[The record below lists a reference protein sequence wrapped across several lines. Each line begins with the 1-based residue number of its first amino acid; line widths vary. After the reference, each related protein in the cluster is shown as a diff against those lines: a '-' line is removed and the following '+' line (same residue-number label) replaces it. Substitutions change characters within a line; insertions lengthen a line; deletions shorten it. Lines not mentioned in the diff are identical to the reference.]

1 MLNAECYVLE
11 IYGDL
16 LGPFYYAEG
25 FEGKTCLQSSYTST
39 EPWIYFIK
47 HEECKEEFTYAL
59 LWERF
64 YDVNQII
71 TSQNF
76 FLSFHSSE

>member
-25 FEGKTCLQSSYTST
+25 FEGKICLQSSYTST
-39 EPWIYFIK
+39 EP
-47 HEECKEEFTYAL
+47 
-59 LWERF
+59 
-64 YDVNQII
+64 
-71 TSQNF
+71 
-76 FLSFHSSE
+76 